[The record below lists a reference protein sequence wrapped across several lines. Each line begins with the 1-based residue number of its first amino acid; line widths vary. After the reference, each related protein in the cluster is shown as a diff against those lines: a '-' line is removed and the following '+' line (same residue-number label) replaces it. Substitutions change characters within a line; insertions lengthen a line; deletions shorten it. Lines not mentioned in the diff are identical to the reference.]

1 MTGDKERR
9 IRLAVLAAACMLPV
23 LIAFYYINLSK
34 VRADTKQ
41 FQIEKVRLEENWKK
55 LEQERID
62 VKALKE
68 WEESTVSWIDEF
80 HDVAARMPFEQG
92 FRISQIAVAPL
103 TRAGADK
110 KVARMTIHGVM
121 NAKQD
126 RFVNTFN
133 SAIGKD
139 PHLSLASPEYKT
151 NEFILK
157 IDVAPQAGKKYAT
170 SLVVPANP
178 SFVRKNGKAAAAA
191 MEPDEPVEPLEQQPA
206 EVDP

>member
-1 MTGDKERR
+1 MAG
-9 IRLAVLAAACMLPV
+9 
-23 LIAFYYINLSK
+23 
-34 VRADTKQ
+34 
-41 FQIEKVRLEENWKK
+41 
-55 LEQERID
+55 
-62 VKALKE
+62 LKE
-68 WEESTVSWIDEF
+68 WEETSISWIDEF
-80 HDVAARMPFEQG
+80 HDIAARMPFEQG

-103 TRAGADK
+103 TRSGIEKKDSKEK

-121 NAKQD
+121 NARQD
-126 RFVNTFN
+126 KFVNTFN